1 MADAVVVT
9 VLLHGARFID
19 TLAAQSCES
28 VEVLTWD
35 DSEWLAEA
43 KAALPQSWVIN
54 GHESPKDA
62 LASARGEFIIEWNVY
77 QADDDAL
84 ASLVEAARAEAD
96 KRGSLSANW
105 DPAILWRRDE
115 FGPRTGRAG
124 LAQAR
129 GVAIDAGSSVEL
141 VPPH

>member
-1 MADAVVVT
+1 MADAVVAT
-9 VLLHGARFID
+9 VLLHDARFIP
-19 TLAAQSCES
+19 TLAAQSCDG

-35 DSEWLAEA
+35 DSEWFAEA
-43 KAALPQSWVIN
+43 KAALSRGWVIR
-54 GHESPKDA
+54 GLESPKDA
-62 LASARGEFIIEWNVY
+62 LASARGEFVIEWNVY

-84 ASLVEAARAEAD
+84 ASLVAAARAEPD

-115 FGPRTGRAG
+115 FGPGTGRTG